1 MDTYVGHS
9 DPIPQSRQPHPKRV
23 EMHGKGE
30 AESTFEIVRKT
41 LLKTTRLDYAPPEFQ
56 GCILERSSRESPAKR
71 NFISISA
78 RLNKARFNRCRSLNN
93 TFQFPKDINPFS
105 IAGRGGTGRADK

>member
-30 AESTFEIVRKT
+30 AGSTFEIVRKT
-41 LLKTTRLDYAPPEFQ
+41 LLKTTRLDYAP
-56 GCILERSSRESPAKR
+56 
-71 NFISISA
+71 
-78 RLNKARFNRCRSLNN
+78 
-93 TFQFPKDINPFS
+93 
-105 IAGRGGTGRADK
+105 

>member
-1 MDTYVGHS
+1 MKWILTLVI
-9 DPIPQSRQPHPKRV
+9 PIRYRNRGNHTQSEWKC
-23 EMHGKGE
+23 MGK
-30 AESTFEIVRKT
+30 ESTFEIVRKT

-105 IAGRGGTGRADK
+105 IVGRGGTGRADK